1 MALLPCRECGAS
13 ISIEARTCP
22 HCGAPDPTIQKNVV
36 SDTTK
41 ENSGQADPAT
51 STAPGPAKKWTIAG
65 VIFALAVLAIIV
77 RQSLPSPPP
86 VPPPVPPIPQ
96 KEEDLAKLTEEQ
108 LINSLPAD
116 YRTVLIPLQ
125 QGNRRSAATALR
137 TRAAAQ
143 DPKLL
148 PAIDAIIKKEE
159 HTGPYLY
166 SQGNRYLADKQ
177 YDLAIQ
183 SFDEA
188 ISLGEAKS
196 YDGRGVAWLEKHE
209 FERAIADLTQAVK
222 AGHGNYIV
230 YLHRAEANEQKGDR
244 ESAIDDYRR
253 ALALAPDKK
262 ISDQIN
268 AALKRLNPALQ
279 PEAATSPRGR
289 RAPAGTR

>member
-13 ISIEARTCP
+13 ISIEAQTCP
-22 HCGAPDPTIQKNVV
+22 HCGAPDPTNEKSVV
-36 SDTTK
+36 PDATK
-41 ENSGQADPAT
+41 DNSAQADPT
-51 STAPGPAKKWTIAG
+51 KSTAPNPTKKWTIAG
-65 VIFALAVLAIIV
+65 VIFILAVLAIIV
-77 RQSLPSPPP
+77 GRSLPSTPP
-86 VPPPVPPIPQ
+86 VPAVPPIPH
-96 KEEDLAKLTEEQ
+96 KEEDLANLTEEQ

-116 YRTVLIPLQ
+116 YRTGLIQLQ
-125 QGNRRSAATALR
+125 AGNRRSAAISLK

-148 PAIDAIIKKEE
+148 ATIDAIIKKEE

-177 YDLAIQ
+177 YDLAIKT
-183 SFDEA
+183 FDEA
-188 ISLGEAKS
+188 ISLGDAKS
-196 YDGRGVAWLEKHE
+196 YGGRGMAWLEKHE
-209 FERAIADLTQAVK
+209 YERAIADLTQAVK
-222 AGHGNYIV
+222 TDHGNYIV

-244 ESAIDDYRR
+244 DSAIDDYRR

-268 AALKRLNPALQ
+268 AALKRLNPPLQ
-279 PEAATSPRGR
+279 PEGAMPSRGR